1 MGDYKYPLIPK
12 KYYAAVMFACK
23 MIREHK
29 TFNKSCE
36 IAANYYK
43 VDEQQVR
50 KHVSARAA
58 AGHKGVKQGK
68 QYWFVVTKF
77 HGSDASG
84 FEEEGSKVVRG
95 KSKATVDSR
104 FLEESGN
111 YNMRHDRNG
120 SSYSW
125 SEYFTVDGPY
135 EKKADAQVV
144 ADKRNEEIRKKR
156 EEENRRYEI
165 EQKERMERAKKERQ
179 ENGKTYRFGT
189 EQEKLQL
196 TALLSGDP
204 LSEGS
209 RFAQRMLDRDWP
221 GWRDTDLS
229 LESVWA
235 LRYGKDGQAA
245 KPSYASHFEHR

>member
-12 KYYAAVMFACK
+12 KYYAAVIFACK

-29 TFNKSCE
+29 TFNRSCK
-36 IAANYYK
+36 IAANYYD

-58 AGHKGVKQGK
+58 TGHKGVKQGK

-77 HGSDASG
+77 HGSDSSG
-84 FEEEGSKVVRG
+84 FEEQESKVVRG
-95 KSKATVDSR
+95 KSKATVDRR

-125 SEYFTVDGPY
+125 AEYFTADGPY

-144 ADKRNEEIRKKR
+144 ADKRNEEVRRKR
-156 EEENRRYEI
+156 EEENRRYGI
-165 EQKERMERAKKERQ
+165 EQKERMDRAKKECQ
-179 ENGKTYRFGT
+179 ENGKTYRVGT
-189 EQEKLQL
+189 EQERLL
-196 TALLSGDP
+196 LMALLSGDL

-209 RFAQRMLDRDWP
+209 RFAQHILDRDWP

-229 LESVWA
+229 VEQVWS
-235 LRYGKDGQAA
+235 LRYGNEG
-245 KPSYASHFEHR
+245 

>member
-36 IAANYYK
+36 IAANYYN

-84 FEEEGSKVVRG
+84 YEEKESKVVRG
-95 KSKATVDSR
+95 KSKATVDRR
-104 FLEESGN
+104 FLEESGT
-111 YNMRHDRNG
+111 YNRRHDRNG

-125 SEYFTVDGPY
+125 AEYYVVDGPY
-135 EKKADAQVV
+135 EKKSEAQKVS
-144 ADKRNEEIRKKR
+144 DSRNEAIKKKR
-156 EEENRRYEI
+156 DEENRLYEI
-165 EQKERMERAKKERQ
+165 KQKERMDRAKKERQ

-189 EQEKLQL
+189 EQERLRL
-196 TALLSGDP
+196 MALLSGDP
-204 LSEGS
+204 LSKGS
-209 RFAQRMLDRDWP
+209 TFAQHMLDRDWP

-229 LESVWA
+229 VEQVWA
-235 LRYGKDGQAA
+235 LRYGNLSID
-245 KPSYASHFEHR
+245 E

>member
-1 MGDYKYPLIPK
+1 MGEYKYPLIPK

-84 FEEEGSKVVRG
+84 FEEEESKVVRG
-95 KSKATVDSR
+95 KSKATVDRR
-104 FLEESGN
+104 FREESGT
-111 YNMRHDRNG
+111 YNRRHDRNG

-125 SEYFTVDGPY
+125 AEYYIVDGPY
-135 EKKADAQVV
+135 ERKSEAQKVS
-144 ADKRNEEIRKKR
+144 DSRNEAIKKKR
-156 EEENRRYEI
+156 DEENRLYEI
-165 EQKERMERAKKERQ
+165 EQKERAEKLKKESHGVGSSYQLGTTVSQERA
-179 ENGKTYRFGT
+179 N
-189 EQEKLQL
+189 LM
-196 TALLSGDP
+196 ALLSGNP

-209 RFAQRMLDRDWP
+209 KFVQYMLDKHWS

-229 LESVWA
+229 FEQVWA
-235 LRYGKDGQAA
+235 LKYGDEG
-245 KPSYASHFEHR
+245 